1 VSVFV
6 ATVTFFLS
14 MSEHRLQLGGVGK
27 PGLTVRVA
35 TAEERGRWDAFV
47 EAAPTGHLLQSWAWG
62 EFKARFGWQAVR
74 LVAEQ
79 AGEVVAGAQM
89 LFRRLTLFS
98 LAYVPRGPIV
108 DPAAA
113 AAPVLCAALH
123 REARRRRAIFLKI
136 EPNLPEDEAPSRL
149 TSRNGG
155 DLPSRLTS
163 RNGGRDGKSG
173 RDGASDEAAFLT
185 GLGFRP
191 SAERVQP
198 RTTIV
203 VDLTTDLETIAARQ
217 KPKWRYNIGLA
228 ARRGVTVRQ
237 GSAADLAIFYE
248 LLRQTGQRDRFAIHS
263 LAYYQ
268 EFFRHLGDQARLFLA
283 EYQGKILAGIV
294 ITVFGRQAIYMYG
307 ASSGE
312 QRNLM
317 PNHLLQW
324 EAMKWAREQGC
335 TTYDLW
341 GIPDEVTSE
350 VPSEVPSSKF
360 QVPSAASEE
369 RETWNLERGTGPEVP
384 SEVPSSKFQVPSAA
398 SEERETWNVERGT
411 GLWGVYRFKQGFGG
425 QVTRYAGAF
434 DYVYSPVLYKLWT
447 QLLPRYRGLAA
458 RQAF

>member
-1 VSVFV
+1 
-6 ATVTFFLS
+6 
-14 MSEHRLQLGGVGK
+14 MGK
-27 PGLTVRVA
+27 QDVTVRVA
-35 TAEERGRWDAFV
+35 TAAERGRWDAFV
-47 EAAPTGHLLQSWAWG
+47 AASPTGHLLQSWAWG

-79 AGEVVAGAQM
+79 AGEIVAGAQV
-89 LFRRLTLFS
+89 LFRRLPLFS

-108 DPAAA
+108 DPAAD
-113 AAPVLCAALH
+113 AAPVLFATLH
-123 REARRRRAIFLKI
+123 REARRRWAIFLKI

-155 DLPSRLTS
+155 
-163 RNGGRDGKSG
+163 
-173 RDGASDEAAFLT
+173 RDGASDVAATLT
-185 GLGFRP
+185 DLGFQP

-203 VDLTTDLETIAARQ
+203 VDLTPDLETIATRQ

-237 GSAADLAIFYE
+237 GSAEDLPAFYA
-248 LLRQTGQRDRFAIHS
+248 LLQQTGQRDHFAIHS

-283 EYQGKILAGIV
+283 EYQGEILAGIV

-307 ASSGE
+307 ASSSE
-312 QRNLM
+312 HRNLM

-324 EAMKWAREQGC
+324 EAMKWAQAQGC

-341 GIPDEVTSE
+341 GVPDE
-350 VPSEVPSSKF
+350 VPSEVPSSD
-360 QVPSAASEE
+360 SEE
-369 RETWNLERGTGPEVP
+369 RETWNMERGTAPEA
-384 SEVPSSKFQVPSAA
+384 PSSKLQVSSSTAEAA
-398 SEERETWNVERGT
+398 ERETWNVERGIN
-411 GLWGVYRFKQGFGG
+411 LWGVYRFKQGFGG

-434 DYVYSPVLYKLWT
+434 DYVYSPLLYRLWT
-447 QLLPRYRGLAA
+447 QLLPRYRGLATQLSL
-458 RQAF
+458 RGE

>member
-1 VSVFV
+1 MGESDV
-6 ATVTFFLS
+6 
-14 MSEHRLQLGGVGK
+14 
-27 PGLTVRVA
+27 TVRVA
-35 TAEERGRWDAFV
+35 TPEERGRWDAFV
-47 EAAPTGHLLQSWAWG
+47 AAAPTGHLLQSWAWG
-62 EFKARFGWQAVR
+62 EFKARFGWQVVR

-79 AGEVVAGAQM
+79 AGDIVAGAQV
-89 LFRRLTLFS
+89 LFRRLPLFS

-108 DPAAA
+108 DPAAD
-113 AAPVLCAALH
+113 AAPVLFAALH
-123 REARRRRAIFLKI
+123 REARRHRAIFLKI

-155 DLPSRLTS
+155 C
-163 RNGGRDGKSG
+163 
-173 RDGASDEAAFLT
+173 DGASDVTATLT
-185 GLGFRP
+185 DLGFRP

-203 VDLTTDLETIAARQ
+203 VDLTPDLATIATRQ

-237 GSAADLAIFYE
+237 GSTADLAIFYE

-341 GIPDEVTSE
+341 GIPDEVTS
-350 VPSEVPSSKF
+350 SKF
-360 QVPSAASEE
+360 QVSGFASDEE
-369 RETWNLERGTGPEVP
+369 HEMWNAPTRGAVRGLERGTD
-384 SEVPSSKFQVPSAA
+384 
-398 SEERETWNVERGT
+398 
-411 GLWGVYRFKQGFGG
+411 LWGVYRFKQGFGG
-425 QVTRYAGAF
+425 QVRRYAGAF
-434 DYVYSPVLYKLWT
+434 DYIYSPVLYKLWT
-447 QLLPRYRGLAA
+447 QLLPRYRSLAA